1 MRSFAHILCLLS
13 LMVAIAAFGER
24 RGMILSK
31 KPQAA
36 SGASSAHILADFESG
51 ANLDL
56 FTTNANTAAHD
67 ITNMMSIG
75 ANLTVQ
81 TCHSNTA
88 NIRSNNLVRVS
99 TTFARR
105 GTRSLRAALTNDQ
118 SYIEIHLKTG
128 FPIVSWSLWFRVDE
142 QWNDGGFE
150 SYDVQD
156 FRSDSGDF
164 AINNI
169 DTQNG
174 VYTYGAHTGAG
185 VAPGVTFTSNYWYNV
200 QGHWNSNTMGY
211 LLRFYSNGVSMGQ
224 ASNDI
229 TSARVLNHFRL
240 GHCDD
245 HNQFNAGFFYVDD
258 FEIWTNGTFPNTPV
272 GGALP

>member
-1 MRSFAHILCLLS
+1 MLGLAL
-13 LMVAIAAFGER
+13 AIPPGRNPAWYG
-24 RGMILSK
+24 GNN
-31 KPQAA
+31 AA
-36 SGASSAHILADFESG
+36 SGESASTAHLLADFEAG

-56 FTTNANTAAHD
+56 FTTNANTAPHD

-75 ANLTVQ
+75 ASLTVQ

-88 NIRSNNLVRVS
+88 NIRSNALVRVS

-128 FPIVSWSLWFRVDE
+128 FPKVAWSLWMRIDE
-142 QWNDGGFE
+142 KWNDGQFE
-150 SYDVQD
+150 SYDPND
-156 FRSDSGDF
+156 FRSDGGIF

-174 VYTYGAHTGAG
+174 VFTYGAHTGAG
-185 VAPGVTFTSNYWYNV
+185 VDPGVTFTSNYWYNV
-200 QGHWNSNTMGY
+200 QGLWDSSTKGF

-224 ASNDI
+224 ASNILD
-229 TSARVLNHFRL
+229 AGAVDVLRHFRL

-258 FEIWTNGTFPNTPV
+258 FEVWTNGTFPNTPV
-272 GGALP
+272 GGF